1 METVSAVQTK
11 DYIVSAIRNEIL
23 AGNMR
28 PGEELTQELIAE
40 QLGVSRMPVREAL
53 QSLAQ
58 EGLIVRLPNRHMQ
71 VAAMEEK
78 QLRDTF
84 RMAAAM
90 ETEILLMIPEEKRGG
105 LLSGLSKLAEAVRT
119 GEWKAAAGAEM
130 AWHKNVLALLE
141 NTYIHQLFLR
151 LLDSYVSYVVQ
162 NLKREGAA
170 VSEQLSGV
178 ISALVSGDEASLKA
192 AMNRYYGCMADFL
205 LNGKEEIHE

>member
-11 DYIVSAIRNEIL
+11 DYIVSAIRSEIL

-28 PGEELTQELIAE
+28 PGEELTQEMIAE

-78 QLRDTF
+78 VRDTF

-90 ETEILLMIPEEKRGG
+90 ETEILLMIPEEKRGE
-105 LLSGLSKLAEAVRT
+105 LLLRLSELAETVGSGVR
-119 GEWKAAAGAEM
+119 EAAAGAEM
-130 AWHKNVLALLE
+130 AWHKHALASLK
-141 NTYIHQLFLR
+141 NSYIHQLFLR
-151 LLDSYVSYVVQ
+151 LLDSYVSYAVERV
-162 NLKREGAA
+162 KRGNAAAEQLTDVGAA
-170 VSEQLSGV
+170 L
-178 ISALVSGDEASLKA
+178 ASGDEGALRA
-192 AMNRYYGCMADFL
+192 AMNRYYGRMADCL
-205 LNGKEEIHE
+205 LNSKEKTYE

>member
-11 DYIVSAIRNEIL
+11 DYIVSAIRSEIL

-78 QLRDTF
+78 QVRDTF

-90 ETEILLMIPEEKRGG
+90 ETEILLMIPEEKRGE
-105 LLSGLSKLAEAVRT
+105 LLLRLSELAETAGS
-119 GEWKAAAGAEM
+119 GERKAAAGDEM
-130 AWHKNVLALLE
+130 AWHKHALASLK
-141 NTYIHQLFLR
+141 NSYIHQLFLR
-151 LLDSYVSYVVQ
+151 LLDSYVSYAVERV
-162 NLKREGAA
+162 KRGNAAAEQLTDVGAA
-170 VSEQLSGV
+170 L
-178 ISALVSGDEASLKA
+178 ASGDEEALRA
-192 AMNRYYGCMADFL
+192 AMNRYYGRMADCL
-205 LNGKEEIHE
+205 LNSKEKTYE

>member
-11 DYIVSAIRNEIL
+11 DYIVSAIRSEIL

-78 QLRDTF
+78 QVRDTF

-90 ETEILLMIPEEKRGG
+90 ETEILLMIPEEKRGE
-105 LLSGLSKLAEAVRT
+105 LLLRLSELAETVGSGVR
-119 GEWKAAAGAEM
+119 EAAAGAEM
-130 AWHKNVLALLE
+130 AWHKHALASLK
-141 NTYIHQLFLR
+141 NSYIHQLFLR
-151 LLDSYVSYVVQ
+151 LLDSYVSYAVERV
-162 NLKREGAA
+162 KRGNAAAEQLTDVGAA
-170 VSEQLSGV
+170 L
-178 ISALVSGDEASLKA
+178 ASGDEGALRA
-192 AMNRYYGCMADFL
+192 AMNRYYGRMADCL
-205 LNGKEEIHE
+205 LISKEETYE

>member
-11 DYIVSAIRNEIL
+11 DYIVSAIRSEIL

-28 PGEELTQELIAE
+28 PGEELTQEMIAE

-78 QLRDTF
+78 QVRDTF

-90 ETEILLMIPEEKRGG
+90 ETEILLMIPEEKRDE
-105 LLSGLSKLAEAVRT
+105 LLLRLSELAETVGSGVR
-119 GEWKAAAGAEM
+119 EAAAGAEM
-130 AWHKNVLALLE
+130 AWHKHALASLK
-141 NTYIHQLFLR
+141 NSYIHQLFLR
-151 LLDSYVSYVVQ
+151 LLDSYVSYAVERV
-162 NLKREGAA
+162 KRGNAAAEQLTDVGAA
-170 VSEQLSGV
+170 L
-178 ISALVSGDEASLKA
+178 ASGDEGALRA
-192 AMNRYYGCMADFL
+192 AMNRYYGRMADCL
-205 LNGKEEIHE
+205 LNSKEKTYE

>member
-1 METVSAVQTK
+1 METGSTVQTK
-11 DYIVSAIRNEIL
+11 DYIVSAIRSEIL

-78 QLRDTF
+78 KVRDTF

-90 ETEILLMIPEEKRGG
+90 ETEILLMIPEEKRGE
-105 LLSGLSKLAEAVRT
+105 LLLRLSELAETAGS
-119 GEWKAAAGAEM
+119 GERKAAAGAKM
-130 AWHKNVLALLE
+130 AWHKHALASLK
-141 NTYIHQLFLR
+141 NSYIHQLFLR
-151 LLDSYVSYVVQ
+151 LLDSYVSYAVERV
-162 NLKREGAA
+162 KRGNAAAEQLTDAGAA
-170 VSEQLSGV
+170 L
-178 ISALVSGDEASLKA
+178 ASGDEGALRA
-192 AMNRYYGCMADFL
+192 AMNRYYGRMADCL
-205 LNGKEEIHE
+205 LNSKEKTYE

>member
-11 DYIVSAIRNEIL
+11 DYIVSAIRSEIL

-28 PGEELTQELIAE
+28 PGEELTQEMIAE

-78 QLRDTF
+78 QVRDTF

-90 ETEILLMIPEEKRGG
+90 ETEILLMIPEEKRGE
-105 LLSGLSKLAEAVRT
+105 LLLRLSELAETVGS
-119 GEWKAAAGAEM
+119 GEREAAAGAEM
-130 AWHKNVLALLE
+130 AWHKHALASLK
-141 NTYIHQLFLR
+141 NSYIHQLFLR
-151 LLDSYVSYVVQ
+151 LLDSYVSYAVERV
-162 NLKREGAA
+162 KRGNAAAEQLTDVGAA
-170 VSEQLSGV
+170 L
-178 ISALVSGDEASLKA
+178 ASGD
-192 AMNRYYGCMADFL
+192 
-205 LNGKEEIHE
+205 

>member
-11 DYIVSAIRNEIL
+11 DYIVSAIRSEIL

-28 PGEELTQELIAE
+28 PGEELTQEMIAE

-78 QLRDTF
+78 QVRDTF

-90 ETEILLMIPEEKRGG
+90 ETEILLMIPEEKRDE
-105 LLSGLSKLAEAVRT
+105 LLLRLSELAETVGSGVR
-119 GEWKAAAGAEM
+119 EAAAGAEM
-130 AWHKNVLALLE
+130 AWHKHALASLK
-141 NTYIHQLFLR
+141 NSYIHQLFLR
-151 LLDSYVSYVVQ
+151 LLDSYVSYAVERV
-162 NLKREGAA
+162 KRGNAAAELLTDVGAA
-170 VSEQLSGV
+170 L
-178 ISALVSGDEASLKA
+178 ASGDEGALRA
-192 AMNRYYGCMADFL
+192 AMNRYYGRMADCL
-205 LNGKEEIHE
+205 LISKEETYE

>member
-11 DYIVSAIRNEIL
+11 DYIVSAIRSEIL

-28 PGEELTQELIAE
+28 PGEELTQEMIAE

-78 QLRDTF
+78 QVRDTF

-90 ETEILLMIPEEKRGG
+90 ETEILLMIPEEKRGE
-105 LLSGLSKLAEAVRT
+105 LLLRLSELAETVGS
-119 GEWKAAAGAEM
+119 GEREAAAGAEM
-130 AWHKNVLALLE
+130 AWHKYALASLK
-141 NTYIHQLFLR
+141 NSYIHQLFLR
-151 LLDSYVSYVVQ
+151 LLDSYVSYAVERV
-162 NLKREGAA
+162 KRGNAAAELLTDVGAA
-170 VSEQLSGV
+170 L
-178 ISALVSGDEASLKA
+178 ASGDEGALRA
-192 AMNRYYGCMADFL
+192 AMNCYYGRMADCL
-205 LNGKEEIHE
+205 LISKEETYE

>member
-11 DYIVSAIRNEIL
+11 DYIVSAIRSEIL

-28 PGEELTQELIAE
+28 PGEELTQEMIAE

-78 QLRDTF
+78 QVRDTF

-90 ETEILLMIPEEKRGG
+90 ETEILLMIPEEKRGE
-105 LLSGLSKLAEAVRT
+105 LLLRLSELAETVGS
-119 GEWKAAAGAEM
+119 GEREAAAGAEM
-130 AWHKNVLALLE
+130 AWHKHALASLK
-141 NTYIHQLFLR
+141 NSYIHQLFLR
-151 LLDSYVSYVVQ
+151 LLDSYVSYAVERV
-162 NLKREGAA
+162 KRGNAAAEQLTDVGAA
-170 VSEQLSGV
+170 L
-178 ISALVSGDEASLKA
+178 ASGDEGALRA
-192 AMNRYYGCMADFL
+192 AMNRYYGRMADCL
-205 LNGKEEIHE
+205 LNSKEKTYE

>member
-11 DYIVSAIRNEIL
+11 DYIVSAIRSEIL

-28 PGEELTQELIAE
+28 PGEELTQEMIAE

-78 QLRDTF
+78 QVRDTF

-90 ETEILLMIPEEKRGG
+90 ETEILLMIPEEKRDE
-105 LLSGLSKLAEAVRT
+105 LLLRLSELAETVGSGVR
-119 GEWKAAAGAEM
+119 EAAAGAEM
-130 AWHKNVLALLE
+130 AWHKHALASLK
-141 NTYIHQLFLR
+141 NSYIHQLFLR
-151 LLDSYVSYVVQ
+151 LLDSYVSYAVERV
-162 NLKREGAA
+162 KRGNAAAEQLTDVGAA
-170 VSEQLSGV
+170 L
-178 ISALVSGDEASLKA
+178 ASGDEEALRA
-192 AMNRYYGCMADFL
+192 AMNRYYGRMADCL
-205 LNGKEEIHE
+205 LNSKEKTYE

>member
-11 DYIVSAIRNEIL
+11 DYIVSAIRSEIL

-78 QLRDTF
+78 QVRDTF

-90 ETEILLMIPEEKRGG
+90 ETEILLMIPEEKRGE
-105 LLSGLSKLAEAVRT
+105 LLLRLSELAETVGS
-119 GEWKAAAGAEM
+119 GEREAAAGAEM
-130 AWHKNVLALLE
+130 AWHKHALASLK
-141 NTYIHQLFLR
+141 NSYIHQLFLR
-151 LLDSYVSYVVQ
+151 LLDSYVSYAVERV
-162 NLKREGAA
+162 KRGNAAAELLTDVGAA
-170 VSEQLSGV
+170 L
-178 ISALVSGDEASLKA
+178 ASGDEGALRA
-192 AMNRYYGCMADFL
+192 AMNCYYGRMADCL
-205 LNGKEEIHE
+205 LISKEETYE

>member
-11 DYIVSAIRNEIL
+11 DYIVSAIRSEIL

-28 PGEELTQELIAE
+28 PGEELTQEMIAE

-78 QLRDTF
+78 QVRDTF

-90 ETEILLMIPEEKRGG
+90 ETEILLMIPEERGTSSF
-105 LLSGLSKLAEAVRT
+105 SGCRN
-119 GEWKAAAGAEM
+119 W
-130 AWHKNVLALLE
+130 
-141 NTYIHQLFLR
+141 QR
-151 LLDSYVSYVVQ
+151 
-162 NLKREGAA
+162 R
-170 VSEQLSGV
+170 
-178 ISALVSGDEASLKA
+178 
-192 AMNRYYGCMADFL
+192 R
-205 LNGKEEIHE
+205 

>member
-11 DYIVSAIRNEIL
+11 DYIVSAIRSEIL

-78 QLRDTF
+78 QVRDTF

-90 ETEILLMIPEEKRGG
+90 ETEILLMIPEEKRGE
-105 LLSGLSKLAEAVRT
+105 LLLRLSELAETVGSGVR
-119 GEWKAAAGAEM
+119 EAAAGAEM
-130 AWHKNVLALLE
+130 AWHKHALASLK
-141 NTYIHQLFLR
+141 NSYIHQLFLR
-151 LLDSYVSYVVQ
+151 LLDSYVSYAVERV
-162 NLKREGAA
+162 KRGNAAAELLTDVGAA
-170 VSEQLSGV
+170 L
-178 ISALVSGDEASLKA
+178 ASGDEGALRA
-192 AMNRYYGCMADFL
+192 AMNCYYGRMADCL
-205 LNGKEEIHE
+205 LISKEETYE

>member
-11 DYIVSAIRNEIL
+11 DYIVSAIRSEIL

-28 PGEELTQELIAE
+28 PGEELTQEMIAE

-78 QLRDTF
+78 QVRDTF

-90 ETEILLMIPEEKRGG
+90 ETEILLMIPEEKRGE
-105 LLSGLSKLAEAVRT
+105 LLLRLSELAETVGS
-119 GEWKAAAGAEM
+119 GEREAAAGAEM
-130 AWHKNVLALLE
+130 AWHKHALASLK
-141 NTYIHQLFLR
+141 NSYIHQLFLR
-151 LLDSYVSYVVQ
+151 LLDSYVSYAVERV
-162 NLKREGAA
+162 KRGNAAAELLTDVGAA
-170 VSEQLSGV
+170 L
-178 ISALVSGDEASLKA
+178 ASGDEGALRA
-192 AMNRYYGCMADFL
+192 AMNCYYGRMADCL
-205 LNGKEEIHE
+205 LLSKEKTYE

>member
-11 DYIVSAIRNEIL
+11 DYIVSAIRREIL

-78 QLRDTF
+78 QVRDTF

-90 ETEILLMIPEEKRGG
+90 ETEILLMIPVEKRDE
-105 LLSGLSKLAEAVRT
+105 LLLRLSELAETAGS
-119 GEWKAAAGAEM
+119 GERKAAAGAEM
-130 AWHKNVLALLE
+130 AWHKYALAMLE
-141 NTYIHQLFLR
+141 NSYIHQLFLR
-151 LLDSYVSYVVQ
+151 LLDSYVSYAVER
-162 NLKREGAA
+162 LKRGNAAAEPLIDVGAA
-170 VSEQLSGV
+170 FE
-178 ISALVSGDEASLKA
+178 SGDEGALRA
-192 AMNRYYGCMADFL
+192 AMNRYYGHMADCL
-205 LNGKEEIHE
+205 LVSKEEMHE

>member
-11 DYIVSAIRNEIL
+11 DYIVSAIRSEIL

-28 PGEELTQELIAE
+28 PGEELTQEMIAE

-78 QLRDTF
+78 QVRDTF

-90 ETEILLMIPEEKRGG
+90 ETEILLMIPEEKRGE
-105 LLSGLSKLAEAVRT
+105 LLLRLSELAETVGS
-119 GEWKAAAGAEM
+119 GEREAAAGAEM
-130 AWHKNVLALLE
+130 AWHKHALASLK
-141 NTYIHQLFLR
+141 NSYIHQLFLR
-151 LLDSYVSYVVQ
+151 LLDSYVSYAVERV
-162 NLKREGAA
+162 KRGNAAAELLTDVGAA
-170 VSEQLSGV
+170 L
-178 ISALVSGDEASLKA
+178 ASGDEGALRA
-192 AMNRYYGCMADFL
+192 AMNCYYGRMADCL
-205 LNGKEEIHE
+205 LISKEKTYE

>member
-11 DYIVSAIRNEIL
+11 DYIVSAIRSEIL

-78 QLRDTF
+78 QVRDS
-84 RMAAAM
+84 MAAAM
-90 ETEILLMIPEEKRGG
+90 ETEILLMIPEEKRGE
-105 LLSGLSKLAEAVRT
+105 LLLRLSELAETAGS
-119 GEWKAAAGAEM
+119 GERKAAAGAEM
-130 AWHKNVLALLE
+130 AWHKHALASLK
-141 NTYIHQLFLR
+141 NSYIHQLFLR
-151 LLDSYVSYVVQ
+151 LLDSYVSYAVERV
-162 NLKREGAA
+162 KRGNAAAEQLTDVGAA
-170 VSEQLSGV
+170 L
-178 ISALVSGDEASLKA
+178 ASGDEGALRA
-192 AMNRYYGCMADFL
+192 AMNCYYGRMADCL
-205 LNGKEEIHE
+205 LISKEETYE

>member
-11 DYIVSAIRNEIL
+11 DYIVSAIRSEIL

-78 QLRDTF
+78 QVRDTF

-90 ETEILLMIPEEKRGG
+90 ETEILLMIPEEKRGE
-105 LLSGLSKLAEAVRT
+105 LLLRLSELAETAGSVER
-119 GEWKAAAGAEM
+119 KAAAGAEM
-130 AWHKNVLALLE
+130 AWHKHALASLK
-141 NTYIHQLFLR
+141 NSYIHQLFLR
-151 LLDSYVSYVVQ
+151 LLDSYVSYAVERV
-162 NLKREGAA
+162 KRGNAAAEQLTNVGAA
-170 VSEQLSGV
+170 L
-178 ISALVSGDEASLKA
+178 ASGDEGALRA
-192 AMNRYYGCMADFL
+192 AMNRYYGRMADCL
-205 LNGKEEIHE
+205 LNSKEKTYE

>member
-11 DYIVSAIRNEIL
+11 DYIVSAIRSEIL

-28 PGEELTQELIAE
+28 PGEELTQEMIAE

-78 QLRDTF
+78 QVRDTF

-90 ETEILLMIPEEKRGG
+90 ETEILLMIPEEKRGE
-105 LLSGLSKLAEAVRT
+105 LLLRLSELAETVGS
-119 GEWKAAAGAEM
+119 GEREAAAGAEM
-130 AWHKNVLALLE
+130 AWHKHALASLK
-141 NTYIHQLFLR
+141 NSYIHQLFLR
-151 LLDSYVSYVVQ
+151 LLDSYVSYAVERV
-162 NLKREGAA
+162 KRGNAAAELLTDEGAA
-170 VSEQLSGV
+170 L
-178 ISALVSGDEASLKA
+178 ASGDEGALRA
-192 AMNRYYGCMADFL
+192 AMNCYYGRMADCL
-205 LNGKEEIHE
+205 LISKEKTYE

>member
-11 DYIVSAIRNEIL
+11 DYIVSAIRSEIL

-28 PGEELTQELIAE
+28 PGEELTQEMIAE

-78 QLRDTF
+78 QVRDTF

-90 ETEILLMIPEEKRGG
+90 ETEILLMIPEEKRDE
-105 LLSGLSKLAEAVRT
+105 LLLRLSELAETVGS
-119 GEWKAAAGAEM
+119 GEREAAAGAEM
-130 AWHKNVLALLE
+130 AWHKHALASLK
-141 NTYIHQLFLR
+141 NSYIHQLFLR
-151 LLDSYVSYVVQ
+151 LLDSYVSYAVERV
-162 NLKREGAA
+162 KRGNAAAEQLTDVGAA
-170 VSEQLSGV
+170 L
-178 ISALVSGDEASLKA
+178 ASGDEGALRA
-192 AMNRYYGCMADFL
+192 AMNRYYGRMADCL
-205 LNGKEEIHE
+205 LNSKEKTYE

>member
-11 DYIVSAIRNEIL
+11 DYIVSAIRSEIL

-28 PGEELTQELIAE
+28 PGEELTQEMIAE

-78 QLRDTF
+78 QVRDTF

-90 ETEILLMIPEEKRGG
+90 ETEILLMIPEEKRGE
-105 LLSGLSKLAEAVRT
+105 LLLRLSELAETVGSGVR
-119 GEWKAAAGAEM
+119 EAAAGAEM
-130 AWHKNVLALLE
+130 AWHKHALASLK
-141 NTYIHQLFLR
+141 NSYIHQLFLR
-151 LLDSYVSYVVQ
+151 LLDSYVSYAVERV
-162 NLKREGAA
+162 KRGNAAAEQLTDVGAA
-170 VSEQLSGV
+170 L
-178 ISALVSGDEASLKA
+178 ASGDEEALRA
-192 AMNRYYGCMADFL
+192 AMNRYYGRMADCL
-205 LNGKEEIHE
+205 LNSKEKTYE

>member
-11 DYIVSAIRNEIL
+11 DYIVSAIRSEIL

-28 PGEELTQELIAE
+28 PGEELTQEMIAE

-78 QLRDTF
+78 QVRDTF

-90 ETEILLMIPEEKRGG
+90 ETEILLMIPEEKRGE
-105 LLSGLSKLAEAVRT
+105 LLLRLSELAETVGSGVR
-119 GEWKAAAGAEM
+119 EAAAGAEM
-130 AWHKNVLALLE
+130 AWHKHALASLK
-141 NTYIHQLFLR
+141 NSYIHQLFLR
-151 LLDSYVSYVVQ
+151 LLDSYVSYAVERV
-162 NLKREGAA
+162 KRGNAAAEQLTDVGAA
-170 VSEQLSGV
+170 L
-178 ISALVSGDEASLKA
+178 ASGDEGALRA
-192 AMNRYYGCMADFL
+192 AMNCYYGRMADCL
-205 LNGKEEIHE
+205 LNSKEKTYE

>member
-11 DYIVSAIRNEIL
+11 DYIVSAIRSEIL

-78 QLRDTF
+78 QVRDTF

-90 ETEILLMIPEEKRGG
+90 ETEILLMIPEEKRGE
-105 LLSGLSKLAEAVRT
+105 LLLRLSELAETVGSGVR
-119 GEWKAAAGAEM
+119 EAAAGAEM
-130 AWHKNVLALLE
+130 AWHKHALASLK
-141 NTYIHQLFLR
+141 NSYIHQLFLR
-151 LLDSYVSYVVQ
+151 LLDSYVSYAVERV
-162 NLKREGAA
+162 KRGNAAAEQLTDVGAA
-170 VSEQLSGV
+170 L
-178 ISALVSGDEASLKA
+178 ASGDEEALRA
-192 AMNRYYGCMADFL
+192 AMNRYYGRMADCL
-205 LNGKEEIHE
+205 LNSKENTYE

>member
-11 DYIVSAIRNEIL
+11 DYIVSAIRSEIL

-28 PGEELTQELIAE
+28 PGEELTQEMIAE

-78 QLRDTF
+78 QVRDTF

-90 ETEILLMIPEEKRGG
+90 ETEILLMIPEEKRGE
-105 LLSGLSKLAEAVRT
+105 LLLRLSELAETVGSGVR
-119 GEWKAAAGAEM
+119 EAAAGAEM
-130 AWHKNVLALLE
+130 AWHKHALASLK
-141 NTYIHQLFLR
+141 NSYIHQLFLR
-151 LLDSYVSYVVQ
+151 LLDSYVSYAVERV
-162 NLKREGAA
+162 KRGNAAAEQLTDVGAA
-170 VSEQLSGV
+170 L
-178 ISALVSGDEASLKA
+178 ASGDEGALRA
-192 AMNRYYGCMADFL
+192 AMNRYYGRMADCL
-205 LNGKEEIHE
+205 LNSKEKTNE

>member
-11 DYIVSAIRNEIL
+11 DYIVSAIRSEIL

-28 PGEELTQELIAE
+28 PGEELTQEMIAE

-78 QLRDTF
+78 QVRDTF

-90 ETEILLMIPEEKRGG
+90 ETEILLMIPEEKRGE
-105 LLSGLSKLAEAVRT
+105 LLLRLSELAETVGSGVR
-119 GEWKAAAGAEM
+119 EAAAGAEM
-130 AWHKNVLALLE
+130 AWHKHALASLK
-141 NTYIHQLFLR
+141 NSYIHQLYLR
-151 LLDSYVSYVVQ
+151 LLDSYLTYAVERV
-162 NLKREGAA
+162 KRGNAAAELLTDVGAA
-170 VSEQLSGV
+170 L
-178 ISALVSGDEASLKA
+178 ASGDEGALRA
-192 AMNRYYGCMADFL
+192 AMNCYYGRMADCL
-205 LNGKEEIHE
+205 LISKEETYE

>member
-11 DYIVSAIRNEIL
+11 DYIVSAIRSEIL

-28 PGEELTQELIAE
+28 PGEELTQEMIAE

-78 QLRDTF
+78 QVRDTF

-90 ETEILLMIPEEKRGG
+90 ETEILLMISEEKRGE
-105 LLSGLSKLAEAVRT
+105 LLLRLSELAETVGS
-119 GEWKAAAGAEM
+119 GEREAAAGAEM
-130 AWHKNVLALLE
+130 AWHKHALASLK
-141 NTYIHQLFLR
+141 NSYIHQLFLR
-151 LLDSYVSYVVQ
+151 LLDSYVSYAVERV
-162 NLKREGAA
+162 KRGNAAAEQLTDVGAA
-170 VSEQLSGV
+170 L
-178 ISALVSGDEASLKA
+178 ASGDEGALRA
-192 AMNRYYGCMADFL
+192 AMNRYYGRMADCL
-205 LNGKEEIHE
+205 LNSKEKTYE

>member
-11 DYIVSAIRNEIL
+11 DYIVSAIRSEIL

-28 PGEELTQELIAE
+28 PGEELTQEMIAE

-78 QLRDTF
+78 QVRDTF

-90 ETEILLMIPEEKRGG
+90 ETEILLMIPEEKRDE
-105 LLSGLSKLAEAVRT
+105 LLLRLSELAETVGSGVR
-119 GEWKAAAGAEM
+119 EAAAGAEM
-130 AWHKNVLALLE
+130 AWHKHALASLK
-141 NTYIHQLFLR
+141 NSYIHQLFLR
-151 LLDSYVSYVVQ
+151 LLDSYVSYAVERV
-162 NLKREGAA
+162 KRGNAAAELLTDVGAA
-170 VSEQLSGV
+170 L
-178 ISALVSGDEASLKA
+178 ASGDEGALRA
-192 AMNRYYGCMADFL
+192 AMNRYYGRMADCL
-205 LNGKEEIHE
+205 LNSKEKTYE

>member
-11 DYIVSAIRNEIL
+11 DYIVSAIRSEIL

-28 PGEELTQELIAE
+28 PGEELTQEMIAE

-78 QLRDTF
+78 QVRDTF

-90 ETEILLMIPEEKRGG
+90 ETEILLMIPEEKRDE
-105 LLSGLSKLAEAVRT
+105 LLLRLSELAETVGS
-119 GEWKAAAGAEM
+119 GEREAAAGAEM
-130 AWHKNVLALLE
+130 AWHKHALASLK
-141 NTYIHQLFLR
+141 NSYIHQLFLR
-151 LLDSYVSYVVQ
+151 LLDSYVSYAVERV
-162 NLKREGAA
+162 KRGNAAAELLTDVGAA
-170 VSEQLSGV
+170 L
-178 ISALVSGDEASLKA
+178 ASGDEGALRA
-192 AMNRYYGCMADFL
+192 AMNCYYGRMADCL
-205 LNGKEEIHE
+205 LISKEKTYE